1 MGILLLPKC
10 RHILYRAGTEEGE
23 DGVKAG
29 FAECFGEGCGMRH
42 MIVATTMLVVALVV
56 TFGAASVLQG
66 VAMAKGPASAEP
78 FVIVE
83 AAKPAPA
90 RVTASKERVTPQFRE
105 RSVHMA
111 SQVGL

>member
-1 MGILLLPKC
+1 
-10 RHILYRAGTEEGE
+10 
-23 DGVKAG
+23 
-29 FAECFGEGCGMRH
+29 MRH

-66 VAMAKGPASAEP
+66 VAMAKGPTNTEP
-78 FVIVE
+78 FVIIE

-90 RVTASKERVTPQFRE
+90 KATVQKDRMTSQSRE
-105 RSVHMA
+105 RQVHTA